1 MNQKIT
7 TKSLIKF
14 YQKKDWYE
22 NYIKSEELQLDSIID
37 SIFNEQF
44 DLPKIEKINSIYNI
58 STLNIEN
65 KIIIRELN
73 YHLKRLYNVNQS
85 DRNSLVKQIK
95 VLLEEESRPFSVTRL
110 DIEKFYNN
118 INKKDLY
125 EKIIYEENLI
135 SYHHKYLLKRILF
148 ENVQFNKMK
157 GLPFGLSLSATLS
170 EIFMKRFDDN
180 IKKIENVYFYS
191 RYVDDILIFSFRTND
206 IRNNVEKLL
215 PNSLK
220 FNKDKKNQF
229 IVIDKSDI
237 NFDYLGYKFKLVN
250 NKLITSISDNKIKTR
265 IIKSFLDF
273 IKTKD
278 FSLLEDRIKF
288 LTGNYILTSDI
299 VDKEIKNG
307 IYFNYQL
314 INEKTQ
320 LEDLTLFLRKL
331 IFSKCNKLGRKLN
344 IHLSIIQKRKLAKYN
359 FLIGFNSK
367 KTYKFDNDKINHITK
382 CWKND

>member
-118 INKKDLY
+118 INKKDL
-125 EKIIYEENLI
+125 
-135 SYHHKYLLKRILF
+135 
-148 ENVQFNKMK
+148 
-157 GLPFGLSLSATLS
+157 
-170 EIFMKRFDDN
+170 
-180 IKKIENVYFYS
+180 
-191 RYVDDILIFSFRTND
+191 
-206 IRNNVEKLL
+206 
-215 PNSLK
+215 
-220 FNKDKKNQF
+220 
-229 IVIDKSDI
+229 
-237 NFDYLGYKFKLVN
+237 
-250 NKLITSISDNKIKTR
+250 
-265 IIKSFLDF
+265 
-273 IKTKD
+273 
-278 FSLLEDRIKF
+278 LE
-288 LTGNYILTSDI
+288 
-299 VDKEIKNG
+299 
-307 IYFNYQL
+307 
-314 INEKTQ
+314 
-320 LEDLTLFLRKL
+320 
-331 IFSKCNKLGRKLN
+331 
-344 IHLSIIQKRKLAKYN
+344 
-359 FLIGFNSK
+359 
-367 KTYKFDNDKINHITK
+367 
-382 CWKND
+382 W